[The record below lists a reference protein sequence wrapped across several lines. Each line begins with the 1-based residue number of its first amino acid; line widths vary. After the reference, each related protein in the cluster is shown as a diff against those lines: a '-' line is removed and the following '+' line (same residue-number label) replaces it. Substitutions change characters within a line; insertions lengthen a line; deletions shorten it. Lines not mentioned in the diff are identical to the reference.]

1 MQTADFKG
9 GGEGGKEQTEQ
20 TEGKMQTED
29 CRPGAKCWF
38 SSKTNHLPRKTSRV
52 SWDRGHIS
60 FERLAIMVMAIDV
73 LNLTSS
79 DGVGV
84 DILF

>member
-9 GGEGGKEQTEQ
+9 GGGEGGKEQ

-29 CRPGAKCWF
+29 CRPGVKCWF
-38 SSKTNHLPRKTSRV
+38 SSKTNHLPRKASRV

-79 DGVGV
+79 DGFGV